1 MKTKKFF
8 LVALTVLCAMTM
20 TSVFTACGS
29 DDDKDDV
36 KTFSYAITFDFHSFA
51 SSTEYDPTNPNAS
64 ADGGFSDWMNSILN
78 SYRSALGTSTDQFTK
93 TGTQGECDKQVYE
106 ACKKAE
112 ETVKDI
118 RGGSAT
124 VAVTNTTT
132 GKQVYS
138 YQVQP

>member
-36 KTFSYAITFDFHSFA
+36 KTFSYAITFDFHSYA
-51 SSTEYDPTNPNAS
+51 SSTDLTDPNAS
-64 ADGGFSDWMNSILN
+64 KDDGFSTWMNSILN
-78 SYRSALGTSTDQFTK
+78 AYRSALGTSTDQFTK
-93 TGTQGECDKQVYE
+93 TGKQGECDKQVYE
-106 ACKKAE
+106 ACKTAE
-112 ETVKDI
+112 ETVKNI

-124 VAVTNTTT
+124 VAVTNVTT